1 MVLKYYFWLNKI
13 KAMKAK
19 QEILQVI
26 EKYNLDAAEL
36 AEVISNIIVDNYGK
50 HNYSVF
56 KRVSNSALSF

>member
-1 MVLKYYFWLNKI
+1 MVLKYYICQNKI

-19 QEILQVI
+19 QEFLEVI

-50 HNYSVF
+50 HNYSEF